1 MADKKK
7 FSKAPSQKQKF
18 KFMGLE
24 PKMKFKGN
32 PYESLRDIDT
42 EVDMKDMTAVFGKGD
57 EDGFTN
63 ILVGPERIELRV
75 KKSFL
80 KVVRYTITIRIYY
93 NDKENSIRKNRIS

>member
-18 KFMGLE
+18 KFTGLE

-32 PYESLRDIDT
+32 PYESLKDIDT
-42 EVDMKDMTAVFGKGD
+42 EVDMKNMAAVFGKGD
-57 EDGFTN
+57 EEGFTN

-75 KKSFL
+75 KKRFSKGGL
-80 KVVRYTITIRIYY
+80 VRQGKPKIATKGWR
-93 NDKENSIRKNRIS
+93 

>member
-18 KFMGLE
+18 QFMGLE

-32 PYESLRDIDT
+32 PSESLKDIDT
-42 EVDMKDMTAVFGKGD
+42 EVDMKDMAAVFGKGD
-57 EDGFTN
+57 EEGFTN

-75 KKSFL
+75 KKRFSKGGL
-80 KVVRYTITIRIYY
+80 VRQGKPKLAKKGWR
-93 NDKENSIRKNRIS
+93 

>member
-18 KFMGLE
+18 KFTELE

-32 PYESLRDIDT
+32 PYESLKDIDT
-42 EVDMKDMTAVFGKGD
+42 EVDMKDMTAVFRKGD
-57 EDGFTN
+57 EEGFTN

-75 KKSFL
+75 KK
-80 KVVRYTITIRIYY
+80 
-93 NDKENSIRKNRIS
+93 